1 MIPFGAFVSGI
12 ELPGGRI
19 PTLTPSFSVP
29 DQLAVASLTVL
40 QNRPKCIT
48 NKNWGTQRSEALK

>member
-29 DQLAVASLTVL
+29 DQLAVASLPVL
-40 QNRPKCIT
+40 QNRPKCI
-48 NKNWGTQRSEALK
+48 NKQELGNSKK